1 MQELII
7 NGLLTVVILTAV
19 ILRFFIGTR
28 ADSGMTKKQKT
39 MLVRILIAAAMLLGL
54 QFLPAE
60 TFAQLDG
67 YLFPSAGR
75 WVRFA
80 LYLIDY
86 FIIGYDILRK
96 AIKGILNKQVFDE
109 NFLMAVATV
118 GAMALAI
125 YENGDYLEAIAVMLF
140 YQVGEWFQGYAVG
153 RSRRNISDLMDI
165 RPDYANVERGGRLEQ
180 VDPDEVGI
188 GSVIVVQPGEKV
200 PIDGIIVEGSSSLNT
215 SALTGES
222 LPREAKVGDEII
234 SGCINMTGVLKIQTT
249 KEFGESTV
257 SKILDLVE
265 NASSR
270 KSKSEDFIS
279 KFAKVYTPAVCYSA
293 LALAIL
299 PPLVRMLG
307 MGLTADWGT
316 WVYRALTFLV
326 ISCPCALVISIPLSF
341 FAGIGGASQEGV
353 LVKGSNYLEI
363 LSQTKVVVFDKTGT
377 LTQGVFEVNGIHHNK
392 LEDAKLIEYAALAE
406 SASSHPISKS
416 LQRAYGKEPDRTRVS
431 DIQEISGNGIIA
443 KVDGVEVAAG
453 NDKLMKHLGI
463 PHIDCHQTGTIIH
476 MAINGAY
483 AGHIVISDI
492 VKPHSKAAISSLKA
506 AGVEKTVMLT
516 GDAKKVADQV
526 AASLGLDKVYSELL
540 PADKVSKVEELL
552 KMKTGKAKL
561 AFVGDGINDA
571 PVLSR
576 ADIGVAMGAMGSDAA
591 IEAADIVL
599 MDDDPMKIAKAIKI
613 SRKCLRI
620 VYQNI
625 TMALG
630 VKFACLILGAVGI
643 ANMYLAIFADVGVM
657 ILAVLNA
664 IRCLFVK
671 KL

>member
-39 MLVRILIAAAMLLGL
+39 MLVRILIAAAMLLSL

-60 TFAQLDG
+60 TFAQIDG

-576 ADIGVAMGAMGSDAA
+576 ADI
-591 IEAADIVL
+591 
-599 MDDDPMKIAKAIKI
+599 
-613 SRKCLRI
+613 SRS
-620 VYQNI
+620 
-625 TMALG
+625 
-630 VKFACLILGAVGI
+630 F
-643 ANMYLAIFADVGVM
+643 FADSSIHTFLFRSLLLRSVS
-657 ILAVLNA
+657 IL
-664 IRCLFVK
+664 
-671 KL
+671 